1 MDIYEIIKKHGETIT
16 SVAEKMGVT
25 RPSLSNS
32 LRKPSY
38 TTLERIASALD
49 VEPWQ
54 LLAPPSVVE
63 EVERARH
70 VKDNDFAAYVRMH
83 GKTYTPSTLEELA
96 AVVDVLRNGKT

>member
-70 VKDNDFAAYVRMH
+70 VKDNDFAAYVRMR